1 MIHVIATIAVEPDR
15 RDEFLTHFNWVVPFV
30 RAEEGCHEYT
40 PTVDAI
46 TTFSAQPP
54 VRHDTVTVL
63 EKWES
68 LDALKA
74 HMGTRH
80 MAEYR
85 ERVTGLV
92 VGVTLHVTE
101 PA

>member
-1 MIHVIATIAVEPDR
+1 VLHVIATIEIEPDR
-15 RDEFLTHFNWVVPFV
+15 RKDFLAHFHWVVPFV
-30 RAEEGCHEYT
+30 RAEEGCIEYS
-40 PTVDAI
+40 PTVDSI
-46 TTFSAQPP
+46 TAFAAQPEI
-54 VRHDTVTVL
+54 RHDTVTVV

-74 HMGTRH
+74 HMATRH

-92 VGVTLHVTE
+92 KGVILHVTE